1 MTAPVLDS
9 VPVELRSLPSWVVWR
24 AEQKPG
30 QAKLAKVPYSPA
42 TGQRA
47 DSSRPETGTTFEQA
61 VAAYQRG
68 GYSGVGLILAESYG
82 LTGVDLD
89 GCLDGSAIQPWA
101 AEIVAEL
108 ASYTEVSP
116 SGMGLR
122 IFCRGKLPPG
132 RRKKGP
138 VELYETERFLTV
150 TGRSLEPAYPLAER
164 QTQIEAVHAKHL
176 GGGETPAT
184 ASHGASGPGN
194 SLTAEQAIAL
204 CVATFPRFSEL
215 WDGALLEHP
224 SRSEAELA
232 IMNRLAWAT
241 GGDPEKMLEAFRES
255 GHFEEKCERTCPRYS
270 IPRAIAAQNGRF
282 YLTAADAFSTIPVA
296 QGSAASPVLEG
307 LHIFHDVDEL
317 PAVPMAWRI
326 EDFIPRDGLTLIFGE
341 SGSFKSFT
349 GLDMVY
355 HIAAGRP
362 WCGREVQKGP
372 CLVVVGE
379 GSSGIRARGLAW
391 KRHHGVKGQLDVFY
405 CAVPIAFS
413 LAQQVN
419 LLRQQIQL
427 IEAQHGPL
435 AALVVD
441 TLAQC
446 FGPGDENS
454 AKDMAAFIQGVNA
467 AMGHRGAR
475 IVVHHTGHNAKD
487 RARGAYALPAA
498 LDASFQVQRV
508 EHAKS
513 GPGCILE
520 CRKQRDAEMSETL
533 AFATLKIELGLDAK
547 GRSVTSLVLEEIPAS
562 DVTVTPAKLD
572 DKQRIIVSRV
582 RNSFGTGVAMT
593 MDSLVA
599 ELVED
604 GSYARASTAR
614 RAIERLIAKRAL
626 HLSQEGVLRCF

>member
-1 MTAPVLDS
+1 MTAAAFNS
-9 VPVELRSLPSWVVWR
+9 VPVELRSLASWVVWQ

-30 QAKLAKVPYSPA
+30 QAKLAKVPYNPT
-42 TGQRA
+42 TGRRA

-61 VAAYQRG
+61 VEAYQRG
-68 GYSGVGLILAESYG
+68 GYSGVGLILAEDYG

-89 GCLDGSAIQPWA
+89 ACLDGTEILPWA

-116 SGMGLR
+116 SGTGLR
-122 IFCRGKLPPG
+122 VFCKGKLPPG

-138 VELYETERFLTV
+138 VEMYETERFLTV
-150 TGRSLEPAYPLAER
+150 TGRSLEPTYPLAER
-164 QTQIEAVHAKHL
+164 QKQIESVHAKHL
-176 GGGETPAT
+176 GGGETSST
-184 ASHGASGPGN
+184 ASHCVSGPGN
-194 SLTAEQAIAL
+194 SLTVEQAIAL
-204 CVATFPRFSEL
+204 CVTTFPHFQEL
-215 WDGALLEHP
+215 WEGALLEHP

-241 GGDPEKMLEAFRES
+241 GGTPEKMLEAFRES
-255 GHFEEKCERTCPRYS
+255 GHYESKCERTCPKYS

-282 YLTAADAFSTIPVA
+282 YQYASDAFSVIPVVQRA
-296 QGSAASPVLEG
+296 AASPLQEG
-307 LHIFHDVDEL
+307 LHLFHDVDEL
-317 PAVPMAWRI
+317 PAAPMAWLI
-326 EDFIPRDGLTLIFGE
+326 EDFIPLDGLTLIFGE

-349 GLDMVY
+349 ALDMVY
-355 HIAAGRP
+355 HIAAGLP

-391 KRHHGVKGQLDVFY
+391 KRHRGVKERLGVFY
-405 CAVPIAFS
+405 CTVPIAFS
-413 LAQQVN
+413 LAQQVA
-419 LLRQQIQL
+419 LLRQQIQQL
-427 IEAQHGPL
+427 EAQHGPL
-435 AALVVD
+435 AALLVD

-454 AKDMAAFIQGVNA
+454 GKDMSAFIQGVNA

-533 AFATLKIELGLDAK
+533 AFATLKIELGKDAK

-562 DVTVTPAKLD
+562 DVTVTPTKLD

-593 MDSLVA
+593 TDSLVA

-614 RAIERLIAKRAL
+614 RAIERLIAKRAI
-626 HLSQEGVLRCF
+626 HLSPEGVLRCF